1 MSLHVVRN
9 AHKTPVLGRKG
20 IGFDYQ
26 PAAINKI
33 ERRKFIPVN
42 HFFTQH
48 NLDQKLIEEPAIIG
62 MAAKVG
68 AFNKQIIQYESPN
81 KKKEIEET
89 HSLLNLE
96 KEDSNLKEI

>member
-42 HFFTQH
+42 HFFT
-48 NLDQKLIEEPAIIG
+48 
-62 MAAKVG
+62 
-68 AFNKQIIQYESPN
+68 
-81 KKKEIEET
+81 
-89 HSLLNLE
+89 
-96 KEDSNLKEI
+96 

>member
-20 IGFDYQ
+20 ISFDYQ
-26 PAAINKI
+26 PATVMKI

-48 NLDQKLIEEPAIIG
+48 NMNQKETDEPAIIG
-62 MAAKVG
+62 MAAKMNPM
-68 AFNKQIIQYESPN
+68 NKQRNQYPS
-81 KKKEIEET
+81 
-89 HSLLNLE
+89 
-96 KEDSNLKEI
+96 